1 MKGHE
6 SLKKI
11 RFYPQLR
18 EYENLAYQFVNY
30 LEMTENV
37 KIGLEGL
44 TIKGGRG
51 LQVLVKDIPYIH
63 RWSECY
69 LDSRLAKLYKLEAW
83 VKEHPTPVTMA
94 TYTTFHDY
102 TLTGKRVNEGYSIEQ
117 SFKVLNDGLR
127 RSTDLLRKI
136 RGGPVQYMNVLEPHP
151 KSGYPHAHVMY
162 LSRIT
167 DQEQERLKNHWANVV
182 GAGDYQHG
190 LNFSVDSVFE
200 EGEIQSVR
208 NYLMKYMAKTLY
220 DGWRSWTPQELVFN
234 AVAWGGKRDPFKA
247 NRHYRTFQPS
257 RELSKIMAPD
267 LDKKP
272 WEMWVRTSIKG
283 DEPILLRETD
293 KADLKRIFAV
303 KAGEAA

>member
-1 MKGHE
+1 MGHE
-6 SLKKI
+6 SLSKI
-11 RFYPQLR
+11 RFIPQLR
-18 EYENLAYQFVNY
+18 EYEALAKQFVYY
-30 LEMTENV
+30 LELTERAE
-37 KIGLEGL
+37 IRLEGL
-44 TIKGGRG
+44 TRKGRKGV
-51 LQVLVKDIPYIH
+51 QVLTKDIPYIH

-83 VKEHPTPVTMA
+83 VKENPTPVTMA

-102 TLTGKRVNEGYSIEQ
+102 TPTGKRVNEGYSIEQ

-136 RGGPVQYMNVLEPHP
+136 RGGPVNYMNILEPHP

-162 LSRIT
+162 LTRIT
-167 DQEQERLKNHWANVV
+167 DAEQDRLKNHWANVV

-200 EGEIQSVR
+200 EGEIKSIR

-234 AVAWGGKRDPFKA
+234 AVAWGGKRDPFKKK
-247 NRHYRTFQPS
+247 RHYRTFQPS
-257 RELSKIMAPD
+257 RGLSAVMAPD
-267 LDKKP
+267 IEKKP
-272 WEMWVRTSIKG
+272 WETWVRTSIKG
-283 DEPILLRETD
+283 HEPIILRETD
-293 KADLKRIFAV
+293 KSDLKAVFAAMV
-303 KAGEAA
+303 GET